1 MWLLSDFIHLD
12 LGKDQTSQLLMP
24 DDSIRKR
31 IPDLSST
38 LPKNNFSSQH
48 LKSFWRIFEASNF
61 QSASIKQC
69 KISWRWLMII
79 GATLCMCGILMDSH
93 NPIDCESSTKTCWHT
108 TEAQTQSKKPGLGMP
123 RAPWKSMECGG
134 FQSPFRTSLDDRGHK
149 NADRLDDLDDLRFY
163 LDD

>member
-1 MWLLSDFIHLD
+1 MISSIWIWGKTKLLNFWCPMTQFGNGYRTYHLHC
-12 LGKDQTSQLLMP
+12 
-24 DDSIRKR
+24 
-31 IPDLSST
+31 
-38 LPKNNFSSQH
+38 PKNNFSSQH

-93 NPIDCESSTKTCWHT
+93 NPIDCESSTKTCWDT

-123 RAPWKSMECGG
+123 RAPRTPWKSMECGG